1 MNVAIGTEQTSVGER
16 AVWLDSSRHALITGK
31 SGVGKST
38 LLFNIVVSHIRNGDG
53 VLTVD
58 PHGDLVD
65 KILSHIP
72 KSRIRDVIYI
82 DPLAKRVPG
91 LNIFDYAKAE
101 DKERAVQSF
110 LTMAKSISGDS
121 WGPETERVLNA
132 AADAIVKSYPNPTI
146 IPIHLF
152 LMRPRFRKKLL
163 SESDDPLL
171 ADFLSQYDEE
181 LRASERMSKFS
192 PAVNK
197 TDKFLRPYIRTIVGQ
212 PDSIDFKEAMDT
224 QKIILARLPKGH
236 LGSITASLIGSIIVS
251 HMSISALQRK
261 ANRTPFYVFIDEVH
275 NFTHGIDLPT
285 VLAEAR
291 KYGITIFLATQNLDQ
306 LPHPSAVFGNC
317 SNLISFR
324 MGGRDSEIMAQE
336 LGNEFQSSSIVSLP
350 DRTFC
355 ASLLEDG
362 NPNLYEQVSCL
373 PPLKRDEND
382 STFRDVIKVARQ
394 RYGKNRKKTEQEVL
408 KMLS

>member
-1 MNVAIGTEQTSVGER
+1 MNIPIGTRLTSFDEQTVY
-16 AVWLDSSRHALITGK
+16 LDSSRHCLITGK

-38 LLFNIVVSHIRNGDG
+38 LLFNLALSHIRNGDG
-53 VLTVD
+53 VLLID
-58 PHGDLVD
+58 PHGDLAD

-72 KSRIRDVIYI
+72 RSRIRDVIYI

-91 LNIFDYAKAE
+91 LNIFDYEKPE
-101 DKERAVQSF
+101 DRERAVQSF
-110 LTMAKSISGDS
+110 LTMAKSISGES

-132 AADAIVKSYPNPTI
+132 AADAVVRSYPKPTL

-152 LMRPRFRKKLL
+152 LMRPKFRKKLL
-163 SESDDPLL
+163 QDSKDPLL

-181 LRASERMSKFS
+181 LRPSERMSKFS

-212 PDSIDFKEAMDT
+212 QDSVDFKAAMDS
-224 QKIILARLPKGH
+224 QKIVIARLPKGH

-261 ANRTPFYVFIDEVH
+261 ANRTPFYAFIDEVS
-275 NFTHGIDLPT
+275 NFVHGVDLPT
-285 VLAEAR
+285 VLAESR
-291 KYGITIFLATQNLDQ
+291 KYGITLFLAAQNLDQ
-306 LPHPSAVFGNC
+306 LPYPSAVFGNC

-324 MGGRDSEIMAQE
+324 MGGADAEIIAQE
-336 LGNEFQSSSIVSLP
+336 LGNAVSNTAIVNLA

-355 ASLLEDG
+355 ASLLENG
-362 NPNLYEQVSCL
+362 SPNLYEQVEAL
-373 PPLKRDEND
+373 PPLKRQPDD
-382 STFRDVIKVARQ
+382 AGLRDVIKVARM
-394 RYGKNRKKTEQEVL
+394 RYGKNRKETDAQIL
-408 KMLS
+408 KFLG